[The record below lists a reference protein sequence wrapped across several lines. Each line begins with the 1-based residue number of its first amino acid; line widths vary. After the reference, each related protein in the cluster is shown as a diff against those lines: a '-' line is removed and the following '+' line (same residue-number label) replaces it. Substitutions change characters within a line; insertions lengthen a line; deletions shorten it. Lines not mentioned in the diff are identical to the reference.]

1 MMWYW
6 GTGVH
11 GWAWGLG
18 IFTSLIFWGLI
29 IWAVVA
35 LMGWAHRGRPGSAEP
50 GIWRESG
57 SWPGAGPP
65 GSPGPHG
72 PGSPGPHGPGSPGP
86 HGPGSPGPHEPG
98 SPGPHGPGSPWR
110 DNDPEEILSRRYAA
124 GEIDAEEYRQRLEVL
139 RAQRHTAGTGSA

>member
-35 LMGWAHRGRPGSAEP
+35 LAGWARPGRPGSAAP

-72 PGSPGPHGPGSPGP
+72 PGSPGPHG
-86 HGPGSPGPHEPG
+86 PG

-139 RAQRHTAGTGSA
+139 RAKRHTAGTGSA

>member
-6 GTGVH
+6 STGVH

-35 LMGWAHRGRPGSAEP
+35 LAGWARPGRPGSAAP

-65 GSPGPHG
+65 GSPGPNG
-72 PGSPGPHGPGSPGP
+72 PGSPGPHGPGSPW
-86 HGPGSPGPHEPG
+86 H
-98 SPGPHGPGSPWR
+98 

-139 RAQRHTAGTGSA
+139 RAKRHTASAGSA

>member
-35 LMGWAHRGRPGSAEP
+35 LVGWARPGRPGSAAP

-57 SWPGAGPP
+57 PWPGAGPP

-72 PGSPGPHGPGSPGP
+72 
-86 HGPGSPGPHEPG
+86 PG

-124 GEIDAEEYRQRLEVL
+124 GEIDVEEYRQRLEVL

>member
-35 LMGWAHRGRPGSAEP
+35 LVGWARPGRPGSATP

-57 SWPGAGPP
+57 SWPGTGPP

-72 PGSPGPHGPGSPGP
+72 PGSPGSHGPG
-86 HGPGSPGPHEPG
+86 GPGAEGRARREPG
-98 SPGPHGPGSPWR
+98 RTGPWR

-124 GEIDAEEYRQRLEVL
+124 GEIDVQEYRQRLEVL

>member
-35 LMGWAHRGRPGSAEP
+35 LVGWAHRGRPGSAAP

-57 SWPGAGPP
+57 SRPGAGP
-65 GSPGPHG
+65 
-72 PGSPGPHGPGSPGP
+72 
-86 HGPGSPGPHEPG
+86 PG

>member
-65 GSPGPHG
+65 GSPGPHE
-72 PGSPGPHGPGSPGP
+72 
-86 HGPGSPGPHEPG
+86 PGSPGPHE
-98 SPGPHGPGSPWR
+98 PGSPWR

>member
-29 IWAVVA
+29 IWAIVA
-35 LMGWAHRGRPGSAEP
+35 LVSWARRGRPGSAAP

-57 SWPGAGPP
+57 SWPGAGPS

-72 PGSPGPHGPGSPGP
+72 PGSPWPGAGPSGSPGP
-86 HGPGSPGPHEPG
+86 HGPGN
-98 SPGPHGPGSPWR
+98 PWR

-139 RAQRHTAGTGSA
+139 RAQRHAAGAVSA

>member
-35 LMGWAHRGRPGSAEP
+35 LVGWARPGRPGSAAP

-86 HGPGSPGPHEPG
+86 HGPGSP
-98 SPGPHGPGSPWR
+98 WR

-124 GEIDAEEYRQRLEVL
+124 GEIDVEEYRLRLEVL

>member
-35 LMGWAHRGRPGSAEP
+35 LVGWARPGRPGSAAP

-72 PGSPGPHGPGSPGP
+72 PGSPGPHGPGSP
-86 HGPGSPGPHEPG
+86 
-98 SPGPHGPGSPWR
+98 WR

-124 GEIDAEEYRQRLEVL
+124 GEIGVEEYRQRLEVL
-139 RAQRHTAGTGSA
+139 RAQRHTADTGSGTRTATAPDGRTLHSHGPPQQAA

>member
-35 LMGWAHRGRPGSAEP
+35 LVGWARPGRPGSAAP

-57 SWPGAGPP
+57 SWPGAGPS

-72 PGSPGPHGPGSPGP
+72 PGSPWPGAGPSGSPGP
-86 HGPGSPGPHEPG
+86 YR
-98 SPGPHGPGSPWR
+98 PGSPWR
-110 DNDPEEILSRRYAA
+110 DNDPEEILSHRYAA

-139 RAQRHTAGTGSA
+139 RAQRHAVGAGSA